1 MTEDVKADVPKKL
14 SIQRRTKTTVSG
26 TTTSGKSKAVQ
37 VEVRKKTHSKNRY
50 CSTRRSK
57 IKSTARSGSEKKLL
71 NKKRQK
77 KKLV

>member
-37 VEVRKKTHSKNRY
+37 VEVRKKRTVK
-50 CSTRRSK
+50 TDIAQQEEAK
-57 IKSTARSGSEKKLL
+57 LKAQQEAEAKKLL
-71 NKKRQK
+71 NKKQQK